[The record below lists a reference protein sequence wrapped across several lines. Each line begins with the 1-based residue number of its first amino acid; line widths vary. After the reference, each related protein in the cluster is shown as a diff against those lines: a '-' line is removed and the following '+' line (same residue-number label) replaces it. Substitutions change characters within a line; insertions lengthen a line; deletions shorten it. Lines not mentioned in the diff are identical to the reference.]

1 MECTGTMAEQI
12 LKEVTAGIQ
21 DFFQDDGEYDNKK
34 SDNDYGDKHP
44 FSNLEKAAVLQDAR
58 IFHDSEEVKKNSDRC
73 CTILGQLVYLCQS
86 HALNQVEATEVFFS
100 STKLFVSKDACLR
113 RLLYLLLKEV
123 YVYCDPG
130 DVIIVTSSLTK
141 DMTCDEE
148 LYRSNALRVLV
159 RIMDSSMLPA
169 VERYIKQA
177 LVHKSSNV
185 ASSALVSSLRLLQQ
199 QHHFSDN
206 SNAAIVKRWI
216 GEVQQA
222 TSSPSPMVQY
232 HAIQLLYLIKAQDR
246 LGVCKLV
253 QQFSNRRSFTSPL
266 ALVVLARFTA
276 KLIHNEIYDGRS
288 PLGSISNASPFV
300 QSGYAFLRSSLHH
313 PSELLV
319 FEAARAICQLPGCEP
334 QDINP
339 AISALQLFLTHP
351 KPTTR
356 YATLKVLANLANTYP
371 RIVSKCNDEL
381 EAIMSGANRSLATL
395 AITTLFKTGNEAGI
409 DRLLKQTTTFFHEIG
424 DEYKIAIVTCI
435 QDLCFTYPHKHR
447 LLVGAMTNFLRGEG
461 GFQFKKTI
469 IDSIVTLIRAVPET
483 TQSSLLQLCE
493 YIEDCEYPA
502 LNTQILHLLGELGPS
517 THSPAKYIRFVHNR
531 IMLEKAEIRAASV
544 SVLAKFGASCPS
556 LRSSILVLLKRSRM
570 DEDDETRDRAAN
582 AVAILQEAMD
592 KFPYIP
598 PSYDN
603 DDEYLK
609 EEETNIEDE
618 PCEDD
623 TAAYCLLNTKMPMS
637 ISKLEHCLQAYLNT
651 PGAMDSNE
659 SLQFMTLPIVEDA
672 EPTSTSNRER
682 NKNKQIMSSSSSAVN
697 SKKMPVIDAAA
708 DIYAIPELA
717 SLGRVFRS
725 CPAVEL
731 SESETEY
738 VAICIKHIMD
748 EYVILQ
754 FKIENTI
761 DDQRLTNVSVAL
773 ESNDGDTDQLY
784 EVTGEIPAESIKYGE
799 IASSFTVLKRN
810 VDQPIE
816 ASTWNCTLHFG
827 IVQIDPTTGEDA
839 SDAFEEEYPLEDFE
853 ITSSDFMAK
862 ISVPD
867 FRNAWET
874 MGNTNEV
881 VEKFALSH
889 KNIENAINAV
899 VKCLGMQTC
908 DGTGTVKSGKS
919 HMLHLS
925 GTFVGG
931 KSVLVRA
938 QIAIQ
943 GDSGG
948 CVLKMVVRSDDER
961 LSRIV
966 ADCIS

>member
-1 MECTGTMAEQI
+1 MTEDTTAVIFQYTMAEQI

-21 DFFQDDGEYDNKK
+21 DFFQDEGEHDNKK
-34 SDNDYGDKHP
+34 SDNYGEQRP
-44 FSNLEKAAVLQDAR
+44 FSSLEKAAVLQEAR
-58 IFHDSEEVKKNSDRC
+58 IFHDSEAVKKNSDRC

-86 HALNQVEATEVFFS
+86 HELNEVEATEVFFS

-123 YVYCDPG
+123 YVYCDPS

-141 DMTCDEE
+141 DMTCDED

-185 ASSALVSSLRLLQQ
+185 ASSALVSSLRLLQ
-199 QHHFSDN
+199 HS
-206 SNAAIVKRWI
+206 SENAAIVKRWI

-253 QQFSNRRSFTSPL
+253 QQFSTRRSFTSPL
-266 ALVVLARFTA
+266 ALVLLARFTA

-288 PLGSISNASPFV
+288 PPGTMSNASPFV
-300 QSGYAFLRSSLHH
+300 QSGYAFLQSSLHH
-313 PSELLV
+313 SSELLV
-319 FEAARAICQLPGCEP
+319 FEAARAICQLPGIEP

-339 AISALQLFLTHP
+339 AISALQLFLSNP
-351 KPTTR
+351 KPTVR
-356 YATLKVLANLANTYP
+356 YATLKVLASLALTYP
-371 RIVSKCNDEL
+371 RLVSKCNDEL
-381 EAIMSGANRSLATL
+381 EAIMSGANRNLATL
-395 AITTLFKTGNEAGI
+395 AITILLKTGSEASI
-409 DRLLKQTTTFFHEIG
+409 DRLLKQTSTFFGEIG
-424 DEYKIAIVTCI
+424 DEYKIAIVTCL

-447 LLVGAMTNFLRGEG
+447 LLVGVMCKFLRGEG

-469 IDSIVTLIRAVPET
+469 LNSIVTLVHAVPET

-502 LNTQILHLLGELGPS
+502 LSTQILHLLGDLGPS
-517 THSPAKYIRFVHNR
+517 THSPARYIRFVHNR

-556 LRSSILVLLKRSRM
+556 LRQSILVLLKRSLM
-570 DEDDETRDRAAN
+570 DEDDETRDRAAIGV
-582 AVAILQEAMD
+582 AVLEEAMI
-592 KFPYIP
+592 KFQHIQ
-598 PSYDN
+598 SSHDN
-603 DDEYLK
+603 
-609 EEETNIEDE
+609 EEEEYTEEEKIHDE

-623 TAAYCLLNTKMPMS
+623 TAAYCLLSSKMPMT
-637 ISKLEHCLQAYLNT
+637 ISKLQCSLQAYLNT
-651 PGAMDSNE
+651 PDAME
-659 SLQFMTLPIVEDA
+659 SDEALQFMTLPIVEDT
-672 EPTSTSNRER
+672 EPTSTSKIDRE
-682 NKNKQIMSSSSSAVN
+682 KDKQMISISNKQI
-697 SKKMPVIDAAA
+697 PVIDAAA

-717 SLGRVFRS
+717 SLGRIFRS

-738 VAICIKHIMD
+738 VVICIKHIMD

-754 FKIENTI
+754 FKVENTI

-773 ESNDGDTDQLY
+773 ESNGGDTDQLY
-784 EVTGEIPAESIKYGE
+784 EITGEIPAESIKFGE
-799 IASSFTVLKRN
+799 TGSSFTVLKRN
-810 VDQPIE
+810 VEQPME

-827 IVQIDPTTGEDA
+827 MIQVDPTTGEDA

-853 ITSSDFMAK
+853 ITTSDFMAK
-862 ISVPD
+862 VSVPD
-867 FRNAWET
+867 FRNAWDT

-889 KNIENAINAV
+889 KKIENALNAV
-899 VKCLGMQTC
+899 LKYLGMQTC
-908 DGTGTVKSGKS
+908 DGTGKAKPGKS

-925 GTFVGG
+925 GIFVGG

-948 CVLKMVVRSDDER
+948 CVLKIVVRSDDES
-961 LSRIV
+961 LSRAV